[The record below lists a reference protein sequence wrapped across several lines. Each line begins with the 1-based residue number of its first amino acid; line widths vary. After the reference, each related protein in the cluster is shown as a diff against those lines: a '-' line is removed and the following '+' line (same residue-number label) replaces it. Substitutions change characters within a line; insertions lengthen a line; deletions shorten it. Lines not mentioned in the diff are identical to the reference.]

1 MRAVTPA
8 LPAVDQIDSP
18 RLILR
23 DGTVASVRIASAADR
38 NAIRAF
44 FHELSPESRR
54 KRFFTAA
61 MPADALITRLADS
74 SDPSTALTL
83 IVQRF
88 HPPAAAADGDAAAA
102 PAGSNEDV
110 RPVAIASYFAE
121 HGRVAEIAFAVAEE
135 FQGKGLATLLL
146 ERLAVLASQNG
157 FEKFQASTLAEN
169 VPMLEVFRDSGFEIR
184 SKTSAGVVDL
194 QLTLT
199 PSTEGVR
206 LAEMRDRIATAL
218 SLEPMLAPRA
228 VAVVGASR
236 EPGSIGRRV
245 LEALRNGGFA
255 GAIHPVNPKV
265 AEIDGLACYPSARA
279 LPPGVDLAVIAV
291 PAAAVLQVVDDCAA
305 AGVKSLVVIS
315 AGFAEAGESG
325 RTLQRTLVERVRNYG
340 MRMVGPNCMGIVNAA
355 AEVRLNASFSP
366 LMPPSGHVSLLSQS
380 GALGIAILQLAR
392 ERQVGLST
400 FVSVGNKADVSGND
414 LLQYWESDQHTSVIL
429 LYLESFGNPRR
440 FARIARRIGLAKP
453 IVAVKAGRTRAG
465 SRAAGSHTAAL
476 AASDVAVNALFHQSG
491 VIRADTIDEMFDVA
505 ACLDAQPL
513 PEGRRVGIV
522 TNAGGPGI
530 LAVDAC
536 EAAGLTVVEF
546 SEATRARLSAFLP
559 PEASIGNPVDMIA
572 SAGPDEY
579 RRAIEAVVTSPDVD
593 AVIVIFTPVDAN
605 TADRILAAI
614 RDGIAAG
621 RRAGARHKPVLACVM
636 AEPGALAPL
645 EIVDPQAP
653 PGATHERV
661 PAYAFPENAARAI
674 GKVAAYAAWRR
685 EPPALFWGFDDIHTA
700 DARDVCGAVL
710 EARGDSWLTPE
721 ETRRV
726 LNAFGLPLLPTVLAR
741 SADDAAALA
750 GIFGLPVVAKV
761 QSRKLLHKSD
771 AGAVRVGLGSERA
784 VRAAFKDLSALAA
797 AEGAA
802 EASEGEG
809 VVLQPM
815 ITGGVETMIGITDDP
830 LFGPLVGFGLGGV
843 HVEVLGDV
851 QFRVAPL
858 TDRDAD
864 ELLHGIRGYKLLQG
878 YRGHPPADLDALREL
893 LLRIARLAEDVPEIA
908 ELDLNPV
915 IALPPGNGCR
925 IVDARIRVAARRAHR
940 RTPQLAAVAVPT

>member
-1 MRAVTPA
+1 MRPVTPA

-23 DGTVASVRIASAADR
+23 DGTVASLSVATAADR
-38 NAIRAF
+38 DAIRAF

-54 KRFFTAA
+54 RRFFTPA
-61 MPADALITRLADS
+61 MPTEALIARLADS
-74 SDPSTALTL
+74 SDPSIALTL
-83 IVQRF
+83 LVQRF
-88 HPPAAAADGDAAAA
+88 QPAAAAAGAPAA
-102 PAGSNEDV
+102 PDVPRGENV

-121 HGRVAEIAFAVAEE
+121 RGRVAEVAFAVADD
-135 FQGKGLATLLL
+135 FQGKGLATMLL
-146 ERLAVLASQNG
+146 ERLAVLASQYG

-194 QLTLT
+194 QLSLT
-199 PSTEGVR
+199 PSADGVR
-206 LAEMRDRIATAL
+206 RAEIRDRTATAL
-218 SLEPMLAPRA
+218 SLGPMLAPRG
-228 VAVVGASR
+228 VAVIGASR

-245 LEALRNGGFA
+245 LDALRHGGFT
-255 GAIHPVNPKV
+255 GPIHPVNPNV
-265 AEIDGLACYPSARA
+265 AAIDGLPCYSSARS
-279 LPPGVDLAVIAV
+279 LPAGVDLAVVAV
-291 PAAAVLQVVDDCAA
+291 PAPAVLQVVDDCAA
-305 AGVKSLVVIS
+305 AQVKSLVVIS
-315 AGFAEAGESG
+315 AGFAEAGEGG
-325 RTLQRTLVERVRNYG
+325 RALQRQLVERVRNHG

-355 AEVRLNASFSP
+355 LEVRLNASFSP
-366 LMPPSGHVSLLSQS
+366 LMPPAGRVSLMSQS

-400 FVSVGNKADVSGND
+400 FISVGNKADVSGND
-414 LLQYWESDQHTSVIL
+414 LLQYWESDRDTAVIL
-429 LYLESFGNPRR
+429 MYLESFGNPRR
-440 FARIARRIGLAKP
+440 FARIARRVGRTKP

-476 AASDVAVNALFHQSG
+476 AASDVAVNALFHQCG

-536 EAAGLTVVEF
+536 EAAGLSVVEF

-572 SAGPDEY
+572 SAGADEY
-579 RRAIEAVVTSPDVD
+579 RRAIEAVMTSPDVD
-593 AVIVIFTPVDAN
+593 AAIVIFTPVDAK
-605 TADRILAAI
+605 TADQILAAI
-614 RDGIAAG
+614 RAGIAAG
-621 RRAGARHKPVLACVM
+621 RRGGARHKPVLACVM
-636 AEPGALAPL
+636 AEPGVLAPL
-645 EIVDPQAP
+645 EIVEPDA
-653 PGATHERV
+653 PGALPERV
-661 PAYAFPENAARAI
+661 PAYTFPENAARAL
-674 GKVAAYAAWRR
+674 GKVAAYASWRR
-685 EPPALFWGFDDIHTA
+685 EPPGLFWSFDDVHA
-700 DARDVCGAVL
+700 GDARDVCAAVL
-710 EARGDSWLTPE
+710 DARGDDWLTAE

-750 GIFGLPVVAKV
+750 AVFGLPVVAKV
-761 QSRKLLHKSD
+761 QSRMLLHKSD
-771 AGAVRVGLGSERA
+771 IGAVRVGLASERA
-784 VRAAFKDLSALAA
+784 VRAAFKELSAMAA
-797 AEGAA
+797 ANGVDGS
-802 EASEGEG
+802 SECDG

-815 ITGGVETMIGITDDP
+815 IAGGVETMIGITDDP
-830 LFGPLVGFGLGGV
+830 LFGPLVGFGMGGV

-864 ELLHGIRGYKLLQG
+864 ELLHGIRGSRLLQG
-878 YRGHPPADLDALREL
+878 YRGHPPADIDALREL
-893 LLRIARLAEDVPEIA
+893 LLRVARLAEEVPEIA

-925 IVDARIRVAARRAHR
+925 IVDARIRVAARRAQR
-940 RTPQLAAVAVPT
+940 RTAAVAGASIPR